1 MDLGTKLTR
10 PDGDVS
16 FISPERV
23 YPYRGASVLSL
34 HRGHAKGGAFAAPIR
49 LSIGTVNPR
58 RCGRVRGNGELLPR
72 KGASLLRGLAHLAW
86 VHAQGGLFELG
97 VAQ

>member
-23 YPYRGASVLSL
+23 YPHRGASVLSL

-49 LSIGTVNPR
+49 LSIGTVIR
-58 RCGRVRGNGELLPR
+58 DVV
-72 KGASLLRGLAHLAW
+72 GASAAMANFSPERVHPSFWGLAHLAW
-86 VHAQGGLFELG
+86 VHAHGGLFELG
-97 VAQ
+97 AAQ